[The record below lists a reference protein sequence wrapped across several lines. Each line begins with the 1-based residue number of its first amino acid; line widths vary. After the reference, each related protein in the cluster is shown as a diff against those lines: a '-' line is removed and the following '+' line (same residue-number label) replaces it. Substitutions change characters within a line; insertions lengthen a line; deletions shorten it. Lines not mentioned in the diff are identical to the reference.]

1 MTMLWMIPS
10 QLLRGLVG
18 FTGPDSSQ
26 SIALV
31 NLILSGLVVVLLL
44 LALPWRRMRWP
55 VPMPWDI
62 FRRVSYANLRM
73 VCPEVYAM
81 DSVVLEVTQLE
92 PSKFGNVKSEDATL
106 PLQELLEWAVA
117 HPYTGYKGGIAR
129 LVGKI
134 LWLDSENPDLTS
146 EIAGFNDIDLIYF
159 LQDGEEHKKDEM
171 KALVDQGLTIGGI
184 PVEAQDVEYSYDTV
198 GNILATRDLTQNQCI
213 VVSDGDGKVF
223 LINAKICREH
233 MLRSMTGPATASEVS
248 TLDDRGNVIA
258 RPRVVGRALVQWM
271 KGRARHIE
279 LSQHTTSFYKQ
290 QKLPKMTMFQIF
302 AKAKGNEMYMKVYTE
317 LVRLGFVEK
326 QQYPHVLWGEC
337 YAHVNSLIARH
348 GYRLE
353 LESELNSEAV
363 ERWKEAKYAEQL
375 SRTRV
380 SAFRDF
386 RFHHLVLD
394 ESFLV
399 PYSLADTA
407 LTHSLK
413 MHTTGADSSEHPSHA
428 HLAHLRQIR
437 SSAAMHVEGGSI
449 ISLTGFE
456 QTQVG
461 RTFEMGG
468 SEDEGS
474 RTRTL
479 RRAAFQ
485 SSKTR
490 ARRVVERILTSGGAF
505 MEQDDELPDT
515 ADPLLAQSLFGK
527 LTFTEAFLQL
537 LRIGKLAWKGFLAA
551 FLVNC
556 VAAVLYILVIN
567 HLLGPFWLLAAAATS
582 LLGAWLFIRSANDAM
597 LNVLTAMYLALLNIK
612 TEAFTTRMFS
622 EVWSRLVGDTRA
634 LQGVLEAC
642 NDLSIESLTVLGTLF
657 AILGLAASAP
667 SCDSKPVWNAL
678 FVAFS
683 AGALMAAMSL
693 LACFSLRSN
702 SRLTRSMIG
711 YMYAD
716 MFSTLSNFFEVKSMA
731 EKFASAKA
739 TYEEIQDANLEQR
752 KKLTLI
758 HQLMQI
764 FLRYTELA
772 CIMLAVYKLFHTT
785 TAGTSAECLHSY
797 SVFAVSVPILLSAIR
812 RACEALL
819 QLSSSIGSLERLFLL
834 SRALLRMATPRFD
847 GINQLSGDVVLEIP
861 HEFTYCLGSAQF
873 GPFAKIPALAA
884 AKTGQLNVMAMPRSS
899 GATTFAKLLLR
910 MHDAPAKIKLNGEHV
925 EHYELETINFSV
937 HIIDHAPLPC
947 SVARTPGQGSSIGEY
962 VQMGLD
968 DMGMP
973 LQPCLEQAGIWSK
986 VVNLPNGIESTDWAS
1001 NMSKPEALR
1010 VQLAQA
1016 IFRIS
1021 LGAVRLLLIIDP
1033 LRNCNECE
1041 LESARMTWT
1050 KALEPLKSRVLVLIV
1065 DQTGDPRQWTL

>member
-1 MTMLWMIPS
+1 
-10 QLLRGLVG
+10 VG
-18 FTGPDSSQ
+18 FSGPDSSQ

-31 NLILSGLVVVLLL
+31 NLILSGVVVVLLIM
-44 LALPWRRMRWP
+44 ALPWRRLRWP

-73 VCPEVYAM
+73 VCPEVYEL
-81 DSVVLEVTQLE
+81 DSVVLEVTQLD
-92 PSKFGNVKSEDATL
+92 PARFGNVKSEDATL
-106 PLQELLEWAVA
+106 PLQELLEWAVQ
-117 HPYTGYKGGIAR
+117 HPFTGYKGGIAR

-134 LWLDSENPDLTS
+134 LWLDSENPDLVS

-159 LQDGEEHKKDEM
+159 LQDGEEHKKVEM

-198 GNILATRDLTQNQCI
+198 GNILATRDLTQNQCL

-223 LINAKICREH
+223 LINAKVCREH
-233 MLRSMTGPATASEVS
+233 MLRSMTAPATTSEVS

-258 RPRVVGRALVQWM
+258 APRVVGRAMVQWM
-271 KGRARHIE
+271 KGRCRNVE
-279 LSQHTTSFYKQ
+279 LSEHTKRFYSQ
-290 QKLPKMTMFQIF
+290 QKLPKMTMFQILC
-302 AKAKGNEMYMKVYTE
+302 KAKGNEMYMKVYTE

-386 RFHHLVLD
+386 RFHQMVLD

-399 PYSLADTA
+399 PYSIADTA
-407 LTHSLK
+407 LTHGLK
-413 MHTTGADSSEHPSHA
+413 SHIAGCDSSEHPSHA
-428 HLAHLRQIR
+428 HLAYLRQQR
-437 SSAAMHVEGGSI
+437 SAAAMHVEDGSI
-449 ISLTGFE
+449 IGQTGFE

-461 RTFEMGG
+461 YTFEMGG
-468 SEDEGS
+468 SEAPGS

-479 RRAAFQ
+479 RRAAFE
-485 SSKTR
+485 SSKAR
-490 ARRVVERILTSGGAF
+490 ARNVVNRILTSGGAF
-505 MEQDDELPDT
+505 MEQDETLPDN
-515 ADPLLAQSLFGK
+515 ADPLLAQNLFGK
-527 LTFTEAFLQL
+527 LTITEAFLQL
-537 LRIGKLAWKGFLAA
+537 LRIGKLAWPGFLGA

-567 HLLGPFWLLAAAATS
+567 HLLGTFWLLAAAATS
-582 LLGAWLFIRSANDAM
+582 LLGAWLFIRSANYAM
-597 LNVLTAMYLALLNIK
+597 LNVLTSMYLALLNIK

-634 LQGVLEAC
+634 LQGVLESC
-642 NDLSIESLTVLGTLF
+642 NDFSIESLTVIGALL
-657 AILGLAASAP
+657 AILGLAATQP
-667 SCDSKPVWNAL
+667 TCDSKPVWNAV

-683 AGALMAAMSL
+683 AGALMVAMSL
-693 LACFSLRSN
+693 LACFSLRTC
-702 SRLTRSMIG
+702 SRQTRSMIG
-711 YMYAD
+711 YMYSD

-731 EKFASAKA
+731 EKTSAVKA

-758 HQLMQI
+758 HQVMQI

-772 CIMLAVYKLFHTT
+772 CITLALFKLFHSSA
-785 TAGTSAECLHSY
+785 AGTSAECLHSY
-797 SVFAVSVPILLSAIR
+797 SVYAVSVPILLSAVR
-812 RACEALL
+812 RSCEALL

-834 SRALLRMATPRFD
+834 SRALLRMAAPRFD
-847 GINQLSGDVVLEIP
+847 GINKLSAEICMEIP
-861 HEFTYCLGSAQF
+861 QGFSYCLGSAQF
-873 GPFAKIPALAA
+873 GPFAKIPALTSAT
-884 AKTGQLNVMAMPRSS
+884 TGKLNVMSMPRSS
-899 GATTFAKLLLR
+899 GATTLAKLLLR
-910 MHDAPAKIKLNGEHV
+910 MLDAPAKIKLNGEFV
-925 EHYELETINFSV
+925 EHYELETINFSI

-947 SVARTPGQGSSIGEY
+947 SVARTPGQGSTLAEY
-962 VQMGLD
+962 VQMGLE

-973 LQPCLEQAGIWSK
+973 LQPCLEQAQMWSK
-986 VVNLPNGIESTDWAS
+986 VVNLPNGVESTDWAS

-1010 VQLAQA
+1010 IQLAQA

-1021 LGAVRLLLIIDP
+1021 LGAVRVLLIIDP
-1033 LRNCNECE
+1033 LRNCNPSEMD
-1041 LESARMTWT
+1041 SVRKVWM
-1050 KALEPLKSRVLVLIV
+1050 KALEPLKQRVLVLIV
-1065 DQTGDPRQWTL
+1065 DQTGDAKPWAL